1 MDLLSRTHW
10 HVMPSYRTAWND
22 GKMGTHGYPGIHEVS
37 KGYIMIVF
45 TYTGIYLQYTIYLY
59 IYTHLYMNEVEF
71 YGDECRHI
79 YLIYR
84 CILWGMRHLRPDEL
98 SC

>member
-1 MDLLSRTHW
+1 MDPSIDLLSRTHW

-45 TYTGIYLQYTIYLY
+45 TLYRYIFTIS
-59 IYTHLYMNEVEF
+59 IYTS
-71 YGDECRHI
+71 I
-79 YLIYR
+79 YTFI
-84 CILWGMRHLRPDEL
+84 HD
-98 SC
+98 SV